1 MGEQVSHSEGVLAQS
16 REKAQLYLN
25 DGRQFALSHA
35 IDLKLGLGPEGFELA
50 VSHCA
55 SQLLKDDITS
65 STVLNNKV
73 PNFRFLSPLK
83 SMTAGNLREL
93 ELAEDYL
100 SRKRDEMIGEHF
112 PDNSGEFPLAI
123 RQAVQGL
130 FAIERSREAFQDKD
144 YQQEV
149 ETWGAHW
156 RTRISQQR

>member
-1 MGEQVSHSEGVLAQS
+1 MGELVSHSEGFLAQS
-16 REKAQLYLN
+16 REKAQSYLS

-73 PNFRFLSPLK
+73 PKFKFLAPLK
-83 SMTAGNLREL
+83 SLTTGNLRTL

-100 SRKRDEMIGEHF
+100 SRRRDEMIQEHF
-112 PDNSGEFPLAI
+112 PDNSGEFPLAV

-130 FAIERSREAFQDKD
+130 FVIERSRGAFQDKE
-144 YQQEV
+144 YRQAV
-149 ETWGAHW
+149 EAWGAHW